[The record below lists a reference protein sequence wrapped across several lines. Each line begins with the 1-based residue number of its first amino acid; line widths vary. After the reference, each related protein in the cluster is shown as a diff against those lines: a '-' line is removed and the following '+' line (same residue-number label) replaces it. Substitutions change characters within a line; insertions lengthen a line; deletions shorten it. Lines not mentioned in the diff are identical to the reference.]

1 MDDSLLEIES
11 WSEKMEMIF
20 TGAWSLASALSELSQ
35 IDSEFS

>member
-20 TGAWSLASALSELSQ
+20 TGAWSLALSEVSQ
-35 IDSEFS
+35 IDPKFS